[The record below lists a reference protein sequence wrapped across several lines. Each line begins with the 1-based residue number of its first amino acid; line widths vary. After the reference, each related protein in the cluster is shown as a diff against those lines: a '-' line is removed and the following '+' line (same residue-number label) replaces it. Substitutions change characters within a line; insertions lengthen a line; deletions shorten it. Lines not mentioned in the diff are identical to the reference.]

1 MPSVSVIIPTWNKAE
16 FIAKVLKN
24 LAEQTLQPAEIIV
37 VDNGGTDGT
46 ADLVR
51 ASGSRL
57 VRLETNAGFAA
68 AVNAGIRGA
77 KHEWLFI
84 LNNDVELDPNWL
96 HHALSTAIK
105 ECAHFATGKL
115 LQAKHPERLDGAWDL
130 VSRAGCAWR
139 CGWNAHDDAA
149 WNERRAIQ
157 IASLT
162 AALFHRSV
170 FDKVGLLDERYES
183 YYEDVDFGL
192 RSALAGYTGVY
203 EPMAVAKHLGS
214 ATLGPQSP
222 RATYLVSRNQ
232 VLLAA
237 KFGLRDIS
245 MWSLLIGQFVTLIP
259 ALRGGRLLAA
269 LKGKWSGL
277 QLVRR
282 ARDRRSLDPRL
293 REILARSEDELL
305 EFQRKLGFD
314 LSWRL
319 YFALTR
325 K

>member
-1 MPSVSVIIPTWNKAE
+1 MPGVSVIIPTWNKAE
-16 FIAKVLKN
+16 FVANVLKT
-24 LAEQTLQPAEIIV
+24 LAEQTLRPDEIIV
-37 VDNGGTDGT
+37 VDNGSTDGT

-51 ASGSRL
+51 AGGSRL

-68 AVNAGIRGA
+68 AVNAGIRTA
-77 KHEWLFI
+77 NYEWLFI
-84 LNNDVELDPNWL
+84 LNNDVELDPDWL
-96 HHALSTAIK
+96 HHALSAAIK

-139 CGWNAHDDAA
+139 CGWNAPDGPA
-149 WNERRAIQ
+149 WNKRRAIQ
-157 IASLT
+157 ITSLT

-170 FDKVGLLDERYES
+170 FDQVGLLDERYES

-203 EPMAVAKHLGS
+203 EPMAVAKHFGS
-214 ATLGPQSP
+214 ATLGEQSP

-237 KFGLRDIS
+237 KFKLRDLS
-245 MWSLLIGQFVTLIP
+245 KWSLLAGQFVTLIP
-259 ALRGGRLLAA
+259 ALRRGQLLPA
-269 LKGKWSGL
+269 LKGKWSGI
-277 QLVRR
+277 QLARL
-282 ARDRRSLDPRL
+282 ARDRQPPDPRL
-293 REILARSEDELL
+293 REILGQSEEELL
-305 EFQRKLGFD
+305 QFQRKLGFD